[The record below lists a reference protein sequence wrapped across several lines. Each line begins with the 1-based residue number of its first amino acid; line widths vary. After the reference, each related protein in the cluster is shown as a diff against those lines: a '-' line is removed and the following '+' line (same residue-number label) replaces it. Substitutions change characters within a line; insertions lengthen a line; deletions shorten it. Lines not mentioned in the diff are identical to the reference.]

1 MAYGTSIG
9 QMWYFIW
16 LIIKQIKQCFKY
28 ALVGEAIVQTL
39 KIQLI
44 LGSRVA
50 PFNFFCISVWIPWGE
65 QDYQICH

>member
-9 QMWYFIW
+9 QMWYFIR
-16 LIIKQIKQCFKY
+16 LIFKQIKQCSKY
-28 ALVGEAIVQTL
+28 ALVEEAIVQAL

-44 LGSRVA
+44 IGSKLA
-50 PFNFFCISVWIPWGE
+50 PFNFFCISVRIPWGE